1 MIQEQW
7 LKYGR
12 NFEKGRDS
20 DFGQLRYAMR
30 SVLVNAPY
38 VRNFIIVV
46 NSKESQTPSW
56 LNATHPRIRIVEHK
70 EIWDDPS
77 TLPSFSS
84 HQIEWNLMN
93 IPNLAPLFLYL
104 NDDFAIQT
112 PLELP
117 LIWPGP
123 GQHVLYEAWEAPT
136 ASEVLRTPG
145 MDTYGKSLEPGQH
158 VLHEAWEAP
167 HASKVLRTPRVDK
180 YGKPLTSGQLL
191 LYEPFR
197 TPHASEVLRTAGM
210 DTYSKSL
217 AFVRSLY
224 DNKYGRIA
232 QRKVASHVPLLF
244 NRFIVKTIKSDWPK
258 EYDAMYRVPFRT
270 PHDLQFQFAYQQ
282 YIRQHFKFSVAPSD
296 HVHFVSMWADPYE
309 NARTFSEIK
318 LNPRLFMCL
327 QDGFADRTPSQL
339 AIRQVH
345 EFYNTMFPTEG
356 PWELNTDDY
365 YSEMIR

>member
-1 MIQEQW
+1 
-7 LKYGR
+7 
-12 NFEKGRDS
+12 
-20 DFGQLRYAMR
+20 
-30 SVLVNAPY
+30 
-38 VRNFIIVV
+38 
-46 NSKESQTPSW
+46 
-56 LNATHPRIRIVEHK
+56 
-70 EIWDDPS
+70 
-77 TLPSFSS
+77 
-84 HQIEWNLMN
+84 MN

-112 PLELP
+112 PL
-117 LIWPGP
+117 IWPGP
-123 GQHVLYEAWEAPT
+123 GQHVLYEAWEAPR
-136 ASEVLRTPG
+136 ASDVLRTPDMG
-145 MDTYGKSLEPGQH
+145 AYG
-158 VLHEAWEAP
+158 
-167 HASKVLRTPRVDK
+167 
-180 YGKPLTSGQLL
+180 
-191 LYEPFR
+191 
-197 TPHASEVLRTAGM
+197 
-210 DTYSKSL
+210 KSL

-244 NRFIVKTIKSDWPK
+244 NRTIVKTIKSDWPK

-282 YIRQHFKFSVAPSD
+282 YIRQHFKFSVAPSN
-296 HVHFVSMWADPYE
+296 HVHFVSMGADPTK

-327 QDGFADRTPSQL
+327 QDGFADTTPSQL

-356 PWELNTDDY
+356 PWELITDEY